1 MKQTDSV
8 ATATCLKLH
17 RKKEEV
23 PETGFNIRTN
33 GQRFMFLFTLKQKA
47 GFAALF
53 LTERERE
60 CERRSYG
67 GRVSRGVREPN
78 LMVVMISS

>member
-47 GFAALF
+47 ALF
-53 LTERERE
+53 LIERERE
-60 CERRSYG
+60 RENVKDGAKG

>member
-1 MKQTDSV
+1 M

-60 CERRSYG
+60 R
-67 GRVSRGVREPN
+67 
-78 LMVVMISS
+78 M

>member
-47 GFAALF
+47 ALF
-53 LTERERE
+53 LIERERE
-60 CERRSYG
+60 KMWKTELRGESK
-67 GRVSRGVREPN
+67 SRGERTKFDGCYD
-78 LMVVMISS
+78 LKLK